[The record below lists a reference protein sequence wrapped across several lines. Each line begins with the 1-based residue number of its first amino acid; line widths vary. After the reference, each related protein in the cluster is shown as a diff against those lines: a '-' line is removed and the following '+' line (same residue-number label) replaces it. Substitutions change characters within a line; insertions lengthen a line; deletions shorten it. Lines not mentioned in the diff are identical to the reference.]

1 MNDQLKYVSAVALVT
16 SGVAAA
22 FALAACCA
30 IPFMLSGLGITAAIF
45 VPLVSATEPYADILS
60 VFSALALLASV
71 GIVWFAPRYCQ
82 PGSLC
87 ARPGF
92 RWTVTSGAAVG
103 AVLLVLGKIYK

>member
-1 MNDQLKYVSAVALVT
+1 MNDQLKSVSAVALVT
-16 SGVAAA
+16 SGIAAA

-30 IPFMLSGLGITAAIF
+30 IPFLLSGFGITAAIF

-60 VFSALALLASV
+60 VFSAVTLLASV
-71 GIVWFAPRYCQ
+71 GIVWFAPRHCQ

-92 RWTVTSGAAVG
+92 RWTVTAATAIG
-103 AVLLVLGKIYK
+103 AVLLMLGKIYE